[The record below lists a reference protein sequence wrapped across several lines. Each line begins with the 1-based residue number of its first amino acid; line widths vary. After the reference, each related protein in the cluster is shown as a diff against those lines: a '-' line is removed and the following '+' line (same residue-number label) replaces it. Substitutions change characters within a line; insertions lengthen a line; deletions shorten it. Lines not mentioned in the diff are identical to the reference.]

1 MYKLIRER
9 NNKWE
14 TSKIKAFTHKN
25 QSLEKNPDLLN
36 KYRHIINVS

>member
-14 TSKIKAFTHKN
+14 TSKIKAFPHKN
-25 QSLEKNPDLLN
+25 QSFDN
-36 KYRHIINVS
+36 